1 MIGFATDLPIFAA
14 MEQFAS
20 ILESWYADHRREL
33 PWRETRDP
41 YRIWISEI
49 ILQQTRVAQGEAYY
63 RRFIERFPDVEA
75 LAAAPDDEV
84 MKYWQGLGY
93 YSRARHLHAAARSLA
108 GRGFPTDYEGV
119 RALQGVGDYT
129 AAAICSFAYDLPCA
143 VVDGNV
149 YRVLARYFGID
160 APIDSSRGKNIFA
173 AMAAEMLD
181 RRHPALY
188 NQAIMEF
195 GALQCTPSA
204 PACLLCPL
212 SDGCQALATGRVG
225 ELPVKQ
231 HRTKTVSR
239 YFHYLYIVSGSD
251 AFIRRREADDI
262 WRHLYELPLVE
273 ADHPLSE
280 EELRHRIVEEWACPN
295 EALASLRPLLRGVKH
310 VLSHRILHTD
320 FYRMEWPCRQEP
332 PAGYQRVPQESLSDY
347 AFPRLIDAFFE
358 KNR

>member
-1 MIGFATDLPIFAA
+1 

-20 ILESWYADHRREL
+20 ILEEWYAAHKREL

-63 RRFIERFPDVEA
+63 QRFIQRFPDVES
-75 LAAAPDDEV
+75 LATASEDEV

-93 YSRARHLHAAARSLA
+93 YSRARHLHAAARSMA
-108 GRGFPTDYEGV
+108 GKGFPADYEGV

-160 APIDSSRGKNIFA
+160 APIDSSGGKKVFS

-181 RRHPALY
+181 RKHPALY

-195 GALQCTPSA
+195 GALQCTPSS
-204 PACLLCPL
+204 PACLFCPL
-212 SDGCQALATGRVG
+212 SAGCEALATGRVG

-231 HRTKTVSR
+231 HRTKTTNR
-239 YFHYLYIVSGSD
+239 FLHYIYMTAGEEVY
-251 AFIRRREADDI
+251 IRRREADDI
-262 WRHLYELPLVE
+262 WRNLYELPLVE
-273 ADHPLSE
+273 ADHPLE
-280 EELRHRIVEEWACPN
+280 EAELRRRLLSDWACPH
-295 EALASLRPLLRGVKH
+295 EALASLRLVQRGVKH
-310 VLSHRILHTD
+310 VLSHRILYAD
-320 FYRMEWPCRQEP
+320 FYRMEWPRQQEP
-332 PAGYQRVPQESLSDY
+332 PAGYLRVTRQELSDY

-358 KNR
+358 KIG